1 MKYFDFI
8 VEVMDKR
15 GETKRVRKTVAS
27 MHLSGAIRKLYQ
39 SYDGIN
45 LVRIL

>member
-1 MKYFDFI
+1 MQYFKFI
-8 VEVMDKR
+8 VELMDKS
-15 GETKRVRKTVAS
+15 GKAKLALKTVAS

-39 SYDGIN
+39 SYDGVN

>member
-1 MKYFDFI
+1 MQYFKFI
-8 VEVMDKR
+8 VEATDKH
-15 GETKRVRKTVAS
+15 GKTERVRKTVAS
-27 MHLSGAIRKLYQ
+27 MHLGGAIRKLYQ